1 MNTVLCALHA
11 GAPIT
16 IDPITEHDI
25 IVWIVVFSLVAS
37 VFVSL
42 GKFLVKAYPLVNRLS
57 RMLDDWPIVNRKL
70 DKIEERLDRLEQR
83 NERKDNEQSGQ

>member
-1 MNTVLCALHA
+1 MKTVLCALHA
-11 GAPIT
+11 GAPIA

-25 IVWIVVFSLVAS
+25 VVWIVVFSLVVS

-42 GKFLVKAYPLVNRLS
+42 GKFLAKAYPLVNRLS
-57 RMLDDWPIVNRKL
+57 RMLDEWPIVDRKL
-70 DKIEERLDRLEQR
+70 DKIEERLSKPEQR

>member
-1 MNTVLCALHA
+1 MKTILCEIHA
-11 GAPIT
+11 SAPIA

-42 GKFLVKAYPLVNRLS
+42 GKFLAKAYPLVNRLS
-57 RMLDDWPIVNRKL
+57 RMLDDWPIIDRKL

>member
-1 MNTVLCALHA
+1 MKTILCEIHA

-16 IDPITEHDI
+16 IDPISEHDI

-57 RMLDDWPIVNRKL
+57 RMLDDWPIIDRKL
-70 DKIEERLDRLEQR
+70 DRIEERLSNLEER
-83 NERKDNEQSGQ
+83 NERKDNEQIGQ

>member
-1 MNTVLCALHA
+1 MNTVLCSLHA
-11 GAPIT
+11 GAPIA

-42 GKFLVKAYPLVNRLS
+42 GKFLAKAYPLVNRLS
-57 RMLDDWPIVNRKL
+57 RMLDDWPIVDRKL
-70 DKIEERLDRLEQR
+70 DKIEERLSKLEAR

>member
-25 IVWIVVFSLVAS
+25 VVWIVVFSLVVS

-57 RMLDDWPIVNRKL
+57 RMLDDWPMVDRKL
-70 DKIEERLDRLEQR
+70 DKIEERLSKLEQR
-83 NERKDNEQSGQ
+83 NERKDNEQGGQ

>member
-1 MNTVLCALHA
+1 MKTILCEIHA
-11 GAPIT
+11 GAPINLE
-16 IDPITEHDI
+16 PISEHDI

-57 RMLDDWPIVNRKL
+57 RMLDDWPIVDRKL
-70 DKIEERLDRLEQR
+70 DKIEERLSKLEQR

>member
-1 MNTVLCALHA
+1 MNTVLCARHA

-57 RMLDDWPIVNRKL
+57 RMLDDWPIVDRKL
-70 DKIEERLDRLEQR
+70 DKIEERLSNLEQR

>member
-1 MNTVLCALHA
+1 MKTVLCALHA

-16 IDPITEHDI
+16 IDPISEHDI

-57 RMLDDWPIVNRKL
+57 RMLDDWPMVDRKL
-70 DKIEERLDRLEQR
+70 DKIEERLSKLEQR

>member
-1 MNTVLCALHA
+1 MKTILCALHA

-16 IDPITEHDI
+16 IDPISEHDI
-25 IVWIVVFSLVAS
+25 VVWIVVFSLVAS

-57 RMLDDWPIVNRKL
+57 RMLDDWPIVDRKL
-70 DKIEERLDRLEQR
+70 DKIEERLNRLEQR
-83 NERKDNEQSGQ
+83 NERKDNEESGQ

>member
-1 MNTVLCALHA
+1 MNTVLCTLHA
-11 GAPIT
+11 GAPIA

-25 IVWIVVFSLVAS
+25 IVWIVVFSLVVS

-57 RMLDDWPIVNRKL
+57 RMLDDWPIVDRKL
-70 DKIEERLDRLEQR
+70 DKIEERLSRLEQR

>member
-16 IDPITEHDI
+16 IDPISEHDI

-57 RMLDDWPIVNRKL
+57 RMLDDWPIVDRKL
-70 DKIEERLDRLEQR
+70 DKIEERLSNLEQR
-83 NERKDNEQSGQ
+83 NERKDNEQGRQ

>member
-1 MNTVLCALHA
+1 MKTILCEIHA

-16 IDPITEHDI
+16 INPISEHDI

-57 RMLDDWPIVNRKL
+57 RMLDDWPIVDRKL
-70 DKIEERLDRLEQR
+70 DKIEERLSKLEQR

>member
-25 IVWIVVFSLVAS
+25 IVWVVVFSLVAS

-57 RMLDDWPIVNRKL
+57 RMLDDWPIVDRKL
-70 DKIEERLDRLEQR
+70 DKIEERLSNLEQR

>member
-1 MNTVLCALHA
+1 MNTVLCSLHA

-16 IDPITEHDI
+16 IDPISEHDI

-37 VFVSL
+37 VFVGL
-42 GKFLVKAYPLVNRLS
+42 GKFLVKGYPLVNRLS
-57 RMLDDWPIVNRKL
+57 RMLDEWPIVDRKL
-70 DKIEERLDRLEQR
+70 DKIEERLSKLEQR

>member
-1 MNTVLCALHA
+1 MKSVLCTLHA

-16 IDPITEHDI
+16 IDPISEHDI

-57 RMLDDWPIVNRKL
+57 RMLDEWPIVDRKL
-70 DKIEERLDRLEQR
+70 DKIEERLSKLEQR
-83 NERKDNEQSGQ
+83 NERKANEQSGQ

>member
-1 MNTVLCALHA
+1 MKNVLCTLHA

-16 IDPITEHDI
+16 IDPISEHDI

-57 RMLDDWPIVNRKL
+57 RMLDDWPIVDRKL
-70 DKIEERLDRLEQR
+70 DKIEERLSKLEQR

>member
-16 IDPITEHDI
+16 IGPITEHDI

-57 RMLDDWPIVNRKL
+57 RMLDDWPIVDRKL
-70 DKIEERLDRLEQR
+70 DKIEERLSNLEQR